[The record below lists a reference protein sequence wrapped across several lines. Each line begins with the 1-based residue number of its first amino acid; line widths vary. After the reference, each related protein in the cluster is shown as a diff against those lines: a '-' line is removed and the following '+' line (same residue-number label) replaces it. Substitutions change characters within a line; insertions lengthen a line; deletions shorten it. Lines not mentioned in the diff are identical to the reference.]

1 MHTQSPGAA
10 AGSRAG
16 VPAPSQAIL
25 MDVDTG
31 IDDALALV
39 YLLSRP
45 EVHLQAI
52 TCTAGNVGAR
62 QVALNNLA
70 VLQLCGRRGVEVAVG
85 AEVPLEI
92 PLVTTEETHGPQG
105 IGYAEL
111 PAPAQQISPRHAV
124 DVWVEEARA
133 HPGEITGLITGPL
146 TNFALALRREPELPL
161 LLKGLV
167 IMGGSFYYQGNTTPT
182 AEWNV
187 SVDPHAAREVFAAY
201 RGLPE
206 DKLPVVCALE
216 TTERIEMLPDHLRRL
231 GEAAGAGP
239 EPVLPGQPEGMRS
252 TSASP
257 LVACLSDAIR
267 FYMEFHRLYDQGY
280 VAHMHDAFAACAA
293 VGRTPFTTRLAT
305 VDVETGSPLL
315 AGTTVADFRGLW
327 GLPPNARIV
336 STNHPEQCFEELI
349 SSVGALARRSMSS
362 GPPKAG

>member
-1 MHTQSPGAA
+1 MHS
-10 AGSRAG
+10 
-16 VPAPSQAIL
+16 VL

-45 EVHLQAI
+45 EVRLQAI

-70 VLQLCGRRGVEVAVG
+70 LLELCGRQGVEVAIG

-111 PAPAQQISPRHAV
+111 PPPAQQISARHAV
-124 DVWVEEARA
+124 DVWVEEVRA

-146 TNFALALRREPELPL
+146 TNFALALRREPALPRL
-161 LLKGLV
+161 LRSLV
-167 IMGGSFYYQGNTTPT
+167 IMGGSFNYQGNTTPT

-187 SVDPHAAREVFAAY
+187 SVDPHAAKEVFDAY

-206 DKLPVVCALE
+206 DKLPLVCALE
-216 TTERIEMLPDHLRRL
+216 TTERIEMRPEHLRRL
-231 GEAAGAGP
+231 AESAGAAGP
-239 EPVLPGQPEGMRS
+239 ELVLPEQPAGQR
-252 TSASP
+252 SASRNP
-257 LVACLSDAIR
+257 LLACLSDAIR
-267 FYMEFHRLYDQGY
+267 FYMEFHRQYDQGY

-293 VGRTPFTTRLAT
+293 VARTPFSARLAT
-305 VDVETGSPLL
+305 VDVETQSPLL
-315 AGTTVADFRGLW
+315 IGTTVADFRGLW
-327 GLPPNARIV
+327 GLAPNARIV
-336 STNHPEQCFEELI
+336 SDNDPGHCFDELI
-349 SSVGALARRSMSS
+349 SSVGALARQC
-362 GPPKAG
+362 GGA

>member
-1 MHTQSPGAA
+1 MSTPQ
-10 AGSRAG
+10 AG
-16 VPAPSQAIL
+16 PAVTHAIL

-45 EVHLQAI
+45 EIHLQAI

-70 VLQLCGRRGVEVAVG
+70 LLELCGREGIEVAVG

-111 PAPAQQISPRHAV
+111 PPPHQQISARHAV
-124 DVWVEEARA
+124 DVWVEEVRA

-146 TNFALALRREPELPL
+146 TNFALALRREPELPR

-182 AEWNV
+182 AEWNT
-187 SVDPHAAREVFAAY
+187 SVDPHAAKEVFAAY
-201 RGLPE
+201 RGMPE
-206 DKLPVVCALE
+206 DKLPVLCPLE
-216 TTERIEMLPDHLRRL
+216 VTERIEMHPEHLRRL
-231 GEAAGAGP
+231 GEAAGAREP
-239 EPVLPGQPEGMRS
+239 ELVLPEQPEGQRS
-252 TSASP
+252 LSGNP
-257 LVACLSDAIR
+257 LVACLSDALR

-280 VAHMHDAFAACAA
+280 VAHVHDAFAACAA
-293 VGRTPFTTRLAT
+293 AGRTPFATRLAT
-305 VDVETGSPLL
+305 VDVETESPLL
-315 AGTTVADFRGLW
+315 MGTTVADFRGLW
-327 GLPPNARIV
+327 GMPPNARIV
-336 STNHPEQCFEELI
+336 SDNNPGHCFDELI
-349 SSVGALARRSMSS
+349 SSVGALARAVGPGSS
-362 GPPKAG
+362 VP

>member
-1 MHTQSPGAA
+1 
-10 AGSRAG
+10 
-16 VPAPSQAIL
+16 

-70 VLQLCGRRGVEVAVG
+70 LLELCGRQGVEVAIG

-124 DVWVEEARA
+124 DVWVDEVRA

-146 TNFALALRREPELPL
+146 TNFALALRREPELPR

-182 AEWNV
+182 AEWNT
-187 SVDPHAAREVFAAY
+187 SVDPHAAKEVFAAY

-206 DKLPVVCALE
+206 DKLPLVCALE
-216 TTERIEMLPDHLRRL
+216 TTERIEMLPEHLRRL

-239 EPVLPGQPEGMRS
+239 GTGPAGAAGGPPQHLRAARSWPACPTRSGSTWNSTGSTTRATWRTCMTPSRRAPPSGAPRSRPAWPRS
-252 TSASP
+252 TSK
-257 LVACLSDAIR
+257 
-267 FYMEFHRLYDQGY
+267 
-280 VAHMHDAFAACAA
+280 
-293 VGRTPFTTRLAT
+293 
-305 VDVETGSPLL
+305 
-315 AGTTVADFRGLW
+315 
-327 GLPPNARIV
+327 PP
-336 STNHPEQCFEELI
+336 
-349 SSVGALARRSMSS
+349 RRC
-362 GPPKAG
+362 

>member
-1 MHTQSPGAA
+1 MHS
-10 AGSRAG
+10 
-16 VPAPSQAIL
+16 VL
-25 MDVDTG
+25 MDADTG

-45 EVHLQAI
+45 EVRLQAI

-70 VLQLCGRRGVEVAVG
+70 LLELCGRQGVEVAIG

-111 PAPAQQISPRHAV
+111 PPPAQQVSARHAV
-124 DVWVEEARA
+124 DVWVEEVRA

-146 TNFALALRREPELPL
+146 TNFALALRRDPELPR

-167 IMGGSFYYQGNTTPT
+167 IMGGSFNYQGNTTPT

-187 SVDPHAAREVFAAY
+187 SVDPHAAKEVFDAY

-206 DKLPVVCALE
+206 DKLPLVCSLE
-216 TTERIEMLPDHLRRL
+216 STERIEMRPEHLRL
-231 GEAAGAGP
+231 LAESAGAAGP
-239 EPVLPGQPEGMRS
+239 ELVLPEQPAGLR
-252 TSASP
+252 SASSNP

-267 FYMEFHRLYDQGY
+267 FYMEFHRQYDQGY

-293 VGRTPFTTRLAT
+293 VGRTRFSSRLAT
-305 VDVETGSPLL
+305 VDVETQSPLL
-315 AGTTVADFRGLW
+315 VGTTVADFRGLW

-336 STNHPEQCFEELI
+336 SWNDPEHCFDELI
-349 SSVGALARRSMSS
+349 SSVGALARQCGGS
-362 GPPKAG
+362 

>member
-1 MHTQSPGAA
+1 MQS
-10 AGSRAG
+10 
-16 VPAPSQAIL
+16 VL

-45 EVHLQAI
+45 DVRVHAI

-70 VLQLCGRRGVEVAVG
+70 LLELCGTPGIEVAIG

-111 PAPAQQISPRHAV
+111 PPPAQQVSDRHAV
-124 DVWVEEARA
+124 DVWVDEVRK

-146 TNFALALRREPELPL
+146 TNFALALRREPDLPY

-167 IMGGSFYYQGNTTPT
+167 IMGGCFYYQGNTTPT

-187 SVDPHAAREVFAAY
+187 SVDPHAAKEVFAAY

-216 TTERIEMLPDHLRRL
+216 TTELIEMRPEHLQRL
-231 GEAAGAGP
+231 AEAAGAGP
-239 EPVLPGQPEGMRS
+239 EPVLPDQPEGLRS
-252 TSASP
+252 KSGNP
-257 LVACLSDAIR
+257 LVACLSDALR
-267 FYMEFHRLYDQGY
+267 FYMEFHRLYDQGF
-280 VAHMHDAFAACAA
+280 VAHVHDAFAACVA
-293 VGRTPFTTRLAT
+293 VGRTDVATALAT

-315 AGTTVADFRGLW
+315 MGTTVADYRGLW

-336 STNHPEQCFEELI
+336 TSNNPKQCFDELI
-349 SSVGALARRSMSS
+349 ESVGALARRL
-362 GPPKAG
+362 P

>member
-1 MHTQSPGAA
+1 VNSFA
-10 AGSRAG
+10 AGA
-16 VPAPSQAIL
+16 PATHSIL

-39 YLLSRP
+39 YMLSRP
-45 EVHLQAI
+45 EIRIQAI

-70 VLQLCGRRGVEVAVG
+70 LLELCGREGIEVAIG

-111 PAPAQQISPRHAV
+111 PPPVQRISARHAV

-146 TNFALALRREPELPL
+146 TNFALALRREPELPR

-182 AEWNV
+182 AEWNT
-187 SVDPHAAREVFAAY
+187 SVDPHAAKEVFAAY

-206 DKLPVVCALE
+206 DKLPIVCALE
-216 TTERIEMLPDHLRRL
+216 TTERIEMRPEHLRRL
-231 GEAAGAGP
+231 GEAAGAPAP
-239 EPVLPGQPEGMRS
+239 ELVLPEQPEGQRS
-252 TSASP
+252 RSGNP
-257 LVACLSDAIR
+257 LVACLSDALR

-280 VAHMHDAFAACAA
+280 VAHVHDAFAACVAA
-293 VGRTPFTTRLAT
+293 GRTPFATRLAT
-305 VDVETGSPLL
+305 VDVETDSPLL
-315 AGTTVADFRGLW
+315 IGTTVADFRGLW
-327 GLPPNARIV
+327 GVPPNARIV
-336 STNHPEQCFEELI
+336 SDNHPAQCFDELI
-349 SSVGALARRSMSS
+349 SSVGALARAVGAGS
-362 GPPKAG
+362 GPD

>member
-1 MHTQSPGAA
+1 MHS
-10 AGSRAG
+10 
-16 VPAPSQAIL
+16 VL

-45 EVHLQAI
+45 EVRLQAI
-52 TCTAGNVGAR
+52 TCTAGNVDAR

-70 VLQLCGRRGVEVAVG
+70 LLELCGRQGVEVAIG

-111 PAPAQQISPRHAV
+111 PPPAQQISARPAV

-146 TNFALALRREPELPL
+146 TNFALALRREPELPR

-167 IMGGSFYYQGNTTPT
+167 IMGGSFNYQGNTTPT

-187 SVDPHAAREVFAAY
+187 SVDPHAAKEVFEAY

-206 DKLPVVCALE
+206 DKLPLVCALE
-216 TTERIEMLPDHLRRL
+216 TTELIEMRPEHLRRL
-231 GEAAGAGP
+231 AESAGAAGP
-239 EPVLPGQPEGMRS
+239 ELVLPEQPAGRR
-252 TSASP
+252 SASSNA

-267 FYMEFHRLYDQGY
+267 FYMEFHRQYDQGY

-293 VGRTPFTTRLAT
+293 VGRTPFSARLAT
-305 VDVETGSPLL
+305 VDVETQSPLL
-315 AGTTVADFRGLW
+315 VGTTVADFRGLW

-336 STNHPEQCFEELI
+336 SGNNPGHCFDELI
-349 SSVGALARRSMSS
+349 SSVGALARRR
-362 GPPKAG
+362 GGG

>member
-1 MHTQSPGAA
+1 MPETDTDV
-10 AGSRAG
+10 RR
-16 VPAPSQAIL
+16 IL

-31 IDDALALV
+31 IDDALAIV

-45 EVHLQAI
+45 EVRLQAI

-62 QVALNNLA
+62 QVALNSLS
-70 VLQLCGRRGVEVAVG
+70 LLELCGRQGIEVATG
-85 AEVPLEI
+85 AEVPLQI

-111 PAPAQQISPRHAV
+111 PAPAQPISQRHAV

-146 TNFALALRREPELPL
+146 TNFALALRREPELPR

-182 AEWNV
+182 AEWNTA
-187 SVDPHAAREVFAAY
+187 VDPHAAKEVYAAY

-206 DKLPVVCALE
+206 EKLPVVCALE
-216 TTERIEMLPDHLRRL
+216 STERIEMVPAHLRLL
-231 GEAAGAGP
+231 GEAAGAAEP
-239 EPVLPGQPEGMRS
+239 ELVLPDQPEGQRS
-252 TSASP
+252 RSSSP

-280 VAHMHDAFAACAA
+280 IAHMHDAFAACAA
-293 VGRTPFTTRLAT
+293 VERTPFSTRLAT
-305 VDVETGSPLL
+305 VDVETDSPLL

-327 GLPPNARIV
+327 GLAPNARIV
-336 STNHPEQCFEELI
+336 TGNNPEHCFDELI
-349 SSVGALARRSMSS
+349 SSVGALARTLDGR
-362 GPPKAG
+362 